1 MSKRVAKMSKIDI
14 NHKFDSQ
21 EEACKYAKR
30 LVKAI
35 DFICKKGKYKC
46 SGIISA
52 SNIIGKA
59 VVDYYYKRTGNVE
72 NLRLFVKL

>member
-14 NHKFDSQ
+14 NHKFYDQ

-35 DFICKKGKYKC
+35 DFICKREN
-46 SGIISA
+46 IS
-52 SNIIGKA
+52 
-59 VVDYYYKRTGNVE
+59 VVV
-72 NLRLFVKL
+72 LLVLVI